1 MKTPIDVEIEKVCQ
15 AYPALTY
22 EQFQQIIDDLIGKTQ
37 RSVTDKQLKQAL
49 NNVLKSRQP

>member
-1 MKTPIDVEIEKVCQ
+1 MKTPIDVAIEKVCQ
-15 AYPALTY
+15 TYPALTY